1 MLIDKTVKD
10 FIDTTA
16 SVEPVP
22 GGGSISALCGAL
34 ATALGSMVARLTI
47 GRKKYAEREAD
58 MTLLLTRFSTVMT
71 QLTDAIDRDS
81 DAYATVMAAF
91 KMPKDTDEQKKV
103 RMEAI
108 EVATR
113 GAAEVPMQVAR
124 LTASILSE
132 IDAVAHFG
140 NSNAITDAAVAA
152 MCARTAIFGA
162 LLNVEINLSG
172 LSDAEYVSAMR
183 MEAVSLRAQAEDT
196 ERKVLDYV
204 NSQLA

>member
-16 SVEPVP
+16 SGEPVP

-47 GRKKYAEREAD
+47 GRKKYADREAD

-183 MEAVSLRAQAEDT
+183 MEAASLRVQAEDT

>member
-16 SVEPVP
+16 SGEPVP

-47 GRKKYAEREAD
+47 GRKKYADREAD

-71 QLTDAIDRDS
+71 QLTDVIDRDS

-140 NSNAITDAAVAA
+140 NSNAITDAAVAT